1 MQLRIEYDTTIK
13 DVQREFNA
21 FYPYLKIEFFENS
34 DAEYNAEP
42 KLRRISG
49 NKVVAE
55 ISKFNASGRIDMD
68 GKRTVSQIENDF
80 HEAFGLSVQVFRKS
94 GNLWIETTLTD
105 SWTLDKQNQEGEF
118 LNQQSLKSFEQR
130 VDDGLIDAD

>member
-34 DAEYNAEP
+34 YPEDNP
-42 KLRRISG
+42 GQKSRRISG

-68 GKRTVSQIENDF
+68 GKRTVSQLENEF
-80 HEAFGLSVQVFRKS
+80 REAFGLPVQVFRKS

-105 SWTLDKQNQEGEF
+105 NWTLDKQNSEGEF
-118 LNQQSLKSFEQR
+118 LNQQSPKSFEER
-130 VDDGLIDAD
+130 VEDGMIDAE